1 MPAGERACFPW
12 AQPRKPLPAAY
23 IGCSLSRIQMPMA
36 ETKLLFVDDDD
47 ALRTALGAVL
57 THRGF
62 LLTSVSN
69 VPEAL
74 ELISTQ
80 KFDVLLSDLNIGEPG
95 DGFTVVSAMR
105 RVQPDACTFILTGYP
120 DLETAIQGQV
130 DDYFS
135 TPLHIDRLVGA
146 ISALRSGRRPPGKA
160 LPTRKVSEILRD
172 LSSVICERWLRL
184 VLKDPELAALPLSEQ
199 ERSDHVPDMM
209 EELIRRL
216 EGPLSELSPPATEAA
231 RKHGKTRYRQGYTIP
246 QIVFEARVLHQVL
259 SATIHENLFGL
270 DLSTLVHD
278 ILEIGESLQA
288 DVEVSI
294 RVYQSQ
300 IPTSLQTSFSVLYQ
314 SPHLG
319 VAISDENRIID
330 GNDAFLRMI
339 GHTREQLTA
348 GGIDWRAMTPEKFRS
363 LDASAIEQ
371 LREFGT
377 CVPFE
382 KEYILPDGSSL
393 PFLIGAVRL
402 SAEPLQW
409 SSYVVEMTEQRRVQ
423 AAEETVRAW
432 EARYVLINHLA
443 HELNNP
449 LAAMT
454 FTLHLLSTHPD
465 LTNDTRTLVN
475 DANGMLDRIATTV
488 RRVLVEVQQVQ

>member
-1 MPAGERACFPW
+1 
-12 AQPRKPLPAAY
+12 
-23 IGCSLSRIQMPMA
+23 
-36 ETKLLFVDDDD
+36 
-47 ALRTALGAVL
+47 
-57 THRGF
+57 
-62 LLTSVSN
+62 
-69 VPEAL
+69 
-74 ELISTQ
+74 
-80 KFDVLLSDLNIGEPG
+80 
-95 DGFTVVSAMR
+95 
-105 RVQPDACTFILTGYP
+105 
-120 DLETAIQGQV
+120 
-130 DDYFS
+130 
-135 TPLHIDRLVGA
+135 
-146 ISALRSGRRPPGKA
+146 
-160 LPTRKVSEILRD
+160 
-172 LSSVICERWLRL
+172 
-184 VLKDPELAALPLSEQ
+184 
-199 ERSDHVPDMM
+199 MM

-216 EGPLSELSPPATEAA
+216 EGPLSELSAPATDAA

-278 ILEIGESLQA
+278 ILEIGETLQA

-300 IPTSLQTSFSVLYQ
+300 IPPSLQTSFSALYQ

-319 VAISDENRIID
+319 VAICDENRIID

-339 GHTREQLTA
+339 GHTREELAA
-348 GGIDWRAMTPEKFRS
+348 GGIDWRSMTPERFRP

-402 SAEPLQW
+402 SAGPLQW

-423 AAEETVRAW
+423 AAEEKVRAW

-454 FTLHLLSTHPD
+454 FTLHLLSTHPG
-465 LTNDTRTLVN
+465 LTNDTRKLVN
-475 DANGMLDRIATTV
+475 DANGMLDRVATTV
-488 RRVLVEVQQVQ
+488 RRVLEEVQQAR

>member
-1 MPAGERACFPW
+1 VFRSRLK
-12 AQPRKPLPAAY
+12 QKPLQWRTSVS
-23 IGCSLSRIQMPMA
+23 SLFRIQLPMA
-36 ETKLLFVDDDD
+36 EIKLLFVDDDD

-57 THRGF
+57 TQRGF
-62 LLTSVSN
+62 LLTSVSS

-74 ELISTQ
+74 ELISKQ

-105 RVQPDACTFILTGYP
+105 RVQPEACTFILTGYP
-120 DLETAIQGQV
+120 DLETAIQGIRSQV

-135 TPLHIDRLVGA
+135 KPLHIDRLIGA
-146 ISALRSGRRPPGKA
+146 ISALRSGTRPQGKS

-172 LSSVICERWLRL
+172 LSSAICERWLRL
-184 VLKDPELAALPLSEQ
+184 VLKDPELAALPLTEQ

-231 RKHGKTRYRQGYTIP
+231 RKHGKTRYQQGYTIP

-278 ILEIGESLQA
+278 ILEIGETLQA

-300 IPTSLQTSFSVLYQ
+300 IPPSLQTSFSVLYQ

-319 VAISDENRIID
+319 VAICDENRIID

-348 GGIDWRAMTPEKFRS
+348 SGIDWREMTPEKFRS

-382 KEYILPDGSSL
+382 KEYVLPDGSSL

-423 AAEETVRAW
+423 AAEEKVRAW

-454 FTLHLLSTHPD
+454 FTLHLLSTHPG
-465 LTNDTRTLVN
+465 LTNDTQKLVN
-475 DANGMLDRIATTV
+475 DANGMLDRVATTV
-488 RRVLVEVQQVQ
+488 RKVLEEVQQGQ

>member
-1 MPAGERACFPW
+1 
-12 AQPRKPLPAAY
+12 
-23 IGCSLSRIQMPMA
+23 MA
-36 ETKLLFVDDDD
+36 EIKLLFVDDDD
-47 ALRTALGAVL
+47 ALRRALGAVL
-57 THRGF
+57 THHGF
-62 LLTSVSN
+62 LLTAVSS

-120 DLETAIQGQV
+120 DLETAIQAIRGQV

-135 TPLHIDRLVGA
+135 KPLRVEQLLGA
-146 ISALRSGRRPPGKA
+146 ISTLRNGRRPPGKL
-160 LPTRKVSEILRD
+160 LPPRKVSQILQDLAPVICDRWLQQVMRDRD
-172 LSSVICERWLRL
+172 L
-184 VLKDPELAALPLSEQ
+184 AAIPLTEA
-199 ERSDHVPDMM
+199 ERSDHIPDMI

-216 EGPLSELSPPATEAA
+216 EGPLEELSPIATEAA
-231 RKHGKTRYRQGYTIP
+231 RKHGKVRYQQGYTIP
-246 QIVFEARVLHQVL
+246 QILFEARVLQHVL
-259 SATIHENLFGL
+259 SSTIHENLFG
-270 DLSTLVHD
+270 V
-278 ILEIGESLQA
+278 EI
-288 DVEVSI
+288 SI

-300 IPTSLQTSFSVLYQ
+300 IPRSLQTSFSLLYQ
-314 SPHLG
+314 SPYLG
-319 VAISDENRIID
+319 VAIADEKRIID

-348 GGIDWRAMTPEKFRS
+348 KPIDWREITPERFHA
-363 LDASAIEQ
+363 LDESAMEQ

-377 CVPFE
+377 CVPYE
-382 KEYILPDGSSL
+382 KEYLLPDGSSV

-409 SSYVVEMTEQRRVQ
+409 SSYVVEMTEQRKLQ
-423 AAEETVRAW
+423 AAEEKVRAW
-432 EARYVLINHLA
+432 QARYLLINQLA

-454 FTLHLLSTHPD
+454 FTLHLLSTHPALSD
-465 LTNDTRTLVN
+465 DTLLLVR
-475 DANGMLDRIATTV
+475 DASGMLDRIAATV
-488 RRVLVEVQQVQ
+488 RRVLEEVKQL